1 MKIEFEL
8 KDNQNIL
15 IWGISEDG
23 KARRNIGRI
32 FTPSSSGGNIKNA
45 IQICGFSEA
54 FDFWGCARYM
64 QPTHLDTREKIIDSL
79 ENKKEE
85 FKQTK
90 DIQLMFDI
98 ETSKTSVLR
107 HGWDDCL
114 ACFNKPC
121 TCENK
126 GNHKHI
132 SPYNVKREEDLKG
145 KLEYLKDGKI
155 HLKFDE
161 RQKLLKKLKDKK

>member
-1 MKIEFEL
+1 MKITY
-8 KDNQNIL
+8 KL
-15 IWGISEDG
+15 IDEQEVAIMNGDKQIGCIFTPASSGQTITNAIQVCGISEV
-23 KARRNIGRI
+23 
-32 FTPSSSGGNIKNA
+32 
-45 IQICGFSEA
+45 

-64 QPTHLDTREKIIDSL
+64 QPKDLDTRKRIVDAL

-90 DIQLMFDI
+90 DIQIMFDF
-98 ETSKTSVLR
+98 ETEPTKDRISRFDK
-107 HGWDDCL
+107 DCL

-132 SPYNVKREEDLKG
+132 SPYNVKREEDLKD

-161 RQKLLKKLKDKK
+161 GEKLLKKLKDKK